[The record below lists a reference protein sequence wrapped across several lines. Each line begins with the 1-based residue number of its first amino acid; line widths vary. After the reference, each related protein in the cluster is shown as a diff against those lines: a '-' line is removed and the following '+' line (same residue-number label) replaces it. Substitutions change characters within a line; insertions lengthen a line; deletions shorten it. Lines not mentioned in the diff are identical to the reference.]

1 MWLLSSEQFPW
12 FPCKLFNFQSFCI
25 TQEACVMK
33 PVPLNTIVN
42 SNWREYE
49 NWKANCQRPAERVQI
64 IWTKYLI
71 WYGQSHTHTIV
82 LCALRMGCMP
92 FSHWRLSCFC
102 SSLQFGRFLL
112 IYDPCDS
119 RRMATALFF
128 STERLQNSSPFLI
141 LRLNPVSPLGLN
153 LFLKSSYLIG
163 FCLHTFH

>member
-1 MWLLSSEQFPW
+1 
-12 FPCKLFNFQSFCI
+12 
-25 TQEACVMK
+25 MK

-49 NWKANCQRPAERVQI
+49 NWSKLLTSCWEVQI

-71 WYGQSHTHTIV
+71 WYGQWHTHTIV
-82 LCALRMGCMP
+82 LCAAHAWAAMP

-112 IYDPCDS
+112 IYDL
-119 RRMATALFF
+119 RFQRMATAL
-128 STERLQNSSPFLI
+128 SPLRLQNGSPFFI
-141 LRLNPVSPLGLN
+141 LRLNFCFSTRAQS
-153 LFLKSSYLIG
+153 FLKSSYLIG